1 MTDCTI
7 CLKNFSNKYILDR
20 HLSKN
25 ICKISYTNNKELH
38 MFVLKQIKKSSDL
51 KVELFKQ
58 QCLDNKEVET
68 LMKPNELINDQ
79 VLVHLKEEIKI
90 VEEVIE
96 IEELVV
102 EEVVE
107 KIEEVVK
114 VEELVVEEVVKVEE
128 NMVETPNQLIFSG
141 IFQGREHEIRITSD
155 KMISVFD
162 FIKVVGGQK
171 NPHETWK
178 DIKKKYKNEVLGFSE
193 NLKFPGAGQKLTP
206 VINVQGMVKLLFWL
220 PGELAKQFRSKSA
233 ETMIRYL
240 GGDLTL
246 IDEIKTIDQQHID
259 NPNNIA
265 QVFRDEIQPPQI
277 QSLFNQDQINTS
289 KQLINYFGN
298 KNDIFYMF
306 SFKFFENWYAKY
318 GIVGELRELY
328 LRIEEHKSEFNDICF
343 HNIIQC
349 SNIDKVESDFKD
361 TALVKMNKV
370 KIPKKNGGNHVE
382 VLKLSE
388 LITTGVIRDEMI
400 KVAGDRMLDPLPPSY
415 EEIETNC
422 LAIEQEHTK
431 QMEIEYKEST
441 KQKEVECTE
450 LTKQKEIELRQKEV
464 ELEMKKLDLEMKKME
479 YEIRKLELSK

>member
-1 MTDCTI
+1 MNVMCNI
-7 CLKNFSNKYILDR
+7 CGTEFVNRSNLVR
-20 HLSKN
+20 HLNDKR
-25 ICKISYTNNKELH
+25 CRGDLLKFNKLIIDTQEHEEMLIQYEEKLHQEELQ
-38 MFVLKQIKKSSDL
+38 LQKKQEL
-51 KVELFKQ
+51 QERLQQEVKVK
-58 QCLDNKEVET
+58 
-68 LMKPNELINDQ
+68 
-79 VLVHLKEEIKI
+79 
-90 VEEVIE
+90 
-96 IEELVV
+96 ELVV
-102 EEVVE
+102 EEVIENQVVKVGELVVE
-107 KIEEVVK
+107 KEIQVVE
-114 VEELVVEEVVKVEE
+114 VEELVVEELVVEVEKLTIIE
-128 NMVETPNQLIFSG
+128 IPNQLTFSG
-141 IFQGREHEIRITSD
+141 IFEGREHEIRITSD

-162 FIKVVGGQK
+162 FIKVVSGQE
-171 NPHETWK
+171 NPRVTWNN
-178 DIKKKYKNEVLGFSE
+178 IKKKYKNEVVGFLY
-193 NLKFPGAGQKLTP
+193 NLKFPGSGQKLTP
-206 VINVQGMVKLLFWL
+206 VVNVQGMVKLLFWL

-265 QVFRDEIQPPQI
+265 QVFRDEIQPHQI

-306 SFKFFENWYAKY
+306 SFKFAEDWYAKY

-328 LRIEEHKSEFNDICF
+328 LRVQEHKSEFNDICF

-361 TALVKMNKV
+361 TALVKMNRV

-415 EEIETNC
+415 QEIETND
-422 LAIEQEHTK
+422 LVIEQEHTK
-431 QMEIEYKEST
+431 QMEIELR
-441 KQKEVECTE
+441 QKEIEYKE
-450 LTKQKEIELRQKEV
+450 LTKQKEIELEI
-464 ELEMKKLDLEMKKME
+464 KKLDLEMKKME
-479 YEIRKLELSK
+479 YEVRKLELTK